1 MLRNRIQSALYILGF
16 LILIPVIGLGLGLL
30 GWPLHVR
37 WLLMM
42 GVFVGLLALVGREV
56 TAREMDVTLPDGR
69 TTRRYVPGRFDG
81 ILIDL
86 RHKISLSR
94 LQLVLWTVVVL
105 SAWATFALHRA
116 IPVVQGR
123 LLASSVLPAEELA
136 TLLAGN
142 NPPADAD
149 NARAAAMLE
158 QLIGEPVA
166 VPGSEAVATAASS
179 RYDALDIR
187 IPTEVLA
194 ALGISLA
201 SLAGASAIKTNRAT
215 TTEGRSVEIVEAKR
229 EKLRGQVAR
238 VETMASRSQALASQ
252 SQALESQ
259 SQALESQSQRLES
272 RLENM
277 GSPLEDAGADPQVA
291 VARAATQAQWAE
303 TQTALAQSRAAE
315 AQAQAELAEL
325 RARLQAAEGTAVK
338 AAERAAHL
346 EAAQDQAVG
355 DLHANPSIQDARW
368 SDMLRGDTIANFELP
383 DLGKIQ
389 MFLFTAILVF
399 TYAVLLWSTMT
410 MPAMPQA
417 LQLSPWI
424 SLPGFSDSLALTLGL
439 SNGGYLATKTTA

>member
-238 VETMASRSQALASQ
+238 VETMASRSQ
-252 SQALESQ
+252 
-259 SQALESQSQRLES
+259 
-272 RLENM
+272 
-277 GSPLEDAGADPQVA
+277 
-291 VARAATQAQWAE
+291 
-303 TQTALAQSRAAE
+303 
-315 AQAQAELAEL
+315 
-325 RARLQAAEGTAVK
+325 
-338 AAERAAHL
+338 
-346 EAAQDQAVG
+346 
-355 DLHANPSIQDARW
+355 
-368 SDMLRGDTIANFELP
+368 
-383 DLGKIQ
+383 
-389 MFLFTAILVF
+389 
-399 TYAVLLWSTMT
+399 
-410 MPAMPQA
+410 
-417 LQLSPWI
+417 
-424 SLPGFSDSLALTLGL
+424 
-439 SNGGYLATKTTA
+439 